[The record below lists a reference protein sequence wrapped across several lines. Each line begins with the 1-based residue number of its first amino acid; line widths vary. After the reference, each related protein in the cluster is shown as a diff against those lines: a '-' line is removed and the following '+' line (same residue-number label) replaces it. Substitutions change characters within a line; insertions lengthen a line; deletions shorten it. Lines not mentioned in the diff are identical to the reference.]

1 LRDVKRRR
9 RRKNWRKNVIV
20 EVNMEFYKGKLP
32 VVCMERCIYD
42 LIIGNGITSM
52 AAKGM
57 RWSRVKQ
64 KEPREW

>member
-1 LRDVKRRR
+1 
-9 RRKNWRKNVIV
+9 
-20 EVNMEFYKGKLP
+20 MEFYKGKLP